1 MLITAYGVRPRREA
15 AMTSLI
21 QWFTGDGQP
30 AAPIDDEPSID
41 ILAENREALPAHVQ
55 EFLDQKAA
63 AGF

>member
-1 MLITAYGVRPRREA
+1 
-15 AMTSLI
+15 MTSLI